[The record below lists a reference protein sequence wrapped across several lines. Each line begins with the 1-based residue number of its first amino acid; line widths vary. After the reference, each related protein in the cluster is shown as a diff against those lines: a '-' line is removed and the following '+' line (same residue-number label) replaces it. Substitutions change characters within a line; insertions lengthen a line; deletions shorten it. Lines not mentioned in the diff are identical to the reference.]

1 MTSHRTRPLVTV
13 ITPSYNQA
21 AYLEYTIRSVLSQD
35 YIEIEYIVVDGGS
48 TDGSL
53 EVIQAYA
60 SKLSWWVSE
69 PDEGQAA
76 AINKG
81 LERARGE
88 VIAWL
93 NSDDLY
99 LPGTVA
105 GAVRALQSYPRA
117 GMVYGDAITI
127 DAGGRPIKELR
138 FPDWGLE
145 ELMGFRIICQPAVFM
160 RRSALEKAGWL
171 DPNYHYMLDH
181 QLWLRIAR
189 QNPVKHIN
197 AIWAAARHH
206 PTAKN
211 VAQPLEFGRETLQL
225 LDWMKS
231 EPDLAPVIA
240 RHYRQVQAGAYRLN
254 ARYLLDGGMPKQAL
268 KAYAQAF
275 LAQPAFALE
284 HWHRILFAFASLLGG
299 GKLEAGFYRWRDARR
314 PQFKFEAG
322 ITEWPGLCLQR
333 PRS

>member
-1 MTSHRTRPLVTV
+1 MSSDRNQPLVSV

-35 YIEIEYIVVDGGS
+35 YAEIEYIVVDGGS

-53 EVIQAYA
+53 EIIQAYA
-60 SKLSWWVSE
+60 SKMAWWVSE
-69 PDEGQAA
+69 PDDGQAA
-76 AINKG
+76 AVNKG
-81 LERARGE
+81 LARAQGE

-99 LPGTVA
+99 LPGTVLR
-105 GAVRALQSYPRA
+105 AVRALQTYPEA
-117 GMVYGDAITI
+117 GMVFGDAVTI

-145 ELMGFRIICQPAVFM
+145 QLMGFRIICQPAVFM
-160 RRSALEKAGWL
+160 RRSALEMAGRL
-171 DPNYHYMLDH
+171 DPGYHYMLDH
-181 QLWLRIAR
+181 QLWLRIAK
-189 QNPVKHIN
+189 QSPVKHVQ

-231 EPDLAPVIA
+231 DPDLAALITRNA
-240 RHYRQVQAGAYRLN
+240 RQVYAGANRLN
-254 ARYLLDGGMPKQAL
+254 ARYLLDGGLPKQAL
-268 KAYAQAF
+268 KAYAEAF
-275 LAQPAFALE
+275 LAQPAFTLK
-284 HWHRILFAFASLLGG
+284 HWHRILFAFVSLLGG
-299 GKLEAGFYRWRDARR
+299 GKLEKVFYRWRDARR
-314 PQFKFEAG
+314 PHFSFEAG
-322 ITEWPGLCLQR
+322 IAEWPGLCLER
-333 PRS
+333 RHS